1 MSIHLDHGDSAE
13 LCAQALELCFTSL
26 MIDGSRLP
34 VEENAALTNRVL
46 AMARDRAVPVEAEV
60 GELLRL
66 ENGVALENRN
76 IARPEQVRRFL
87 QLCQPDTLAIGIGNA
102 HGYYKGKPDIH
113 LEVLEQVRA
122 FADLPLVLHGCTGM
136 EEDLVK
142 AAIRLGVAKINF
154 GTEIRWRYLEH
165 YRRAMDELDHQ
176 GHSWKVSQ
184 YASDALCEDV
194 KRIIRLAGSEGRA

>member
-1 MSIHLDHGDSAE
+1 
-13 LCAQALELCFTSL
+13 
-26 MIDGSRLP
+26 
-34 VEENAALTNRVL
+34 
-46 AMARDRAVPVEAEV
+46 
-60 GELLRL
+60 
-66 ENGVALENRN
+66 
-76 IARPEQVRRFL
+76 
-87 QLCQPDTLAIGIGNA
+87 
-102 HGYYKGKPDIH
+102 
-113 LEVLEQVRA
+113 
-122 FADLPLVLHGCTGM
+122 M

-194 KRIIRLAGSEGRA
+194 KRIIRLAGSEGKA